1 MSDAGLTG
9 LPAVDASNSAA
20 GRTRER
26 SLLPTRKEGQ
36 TENRMKPHIT
46 GFARTD
52 YSIVERPCKKAKGSG
67 PGGTKDADVGHVC
80 QRGASSNP

>member
-26 SLLPTRKEGQ
+26 SLLPTR
-36 TENRMKPHIT
+36 
-46 GFARTD
+46 
-52 YSIVERPCKKAKGSG
+52 
-67 PGGTKDADVGHVC
+67 
-80 QRGASSNP
+80 